1 MYINIYKAST
11 NLFFL
16 FLLSVTANHKKVFIF
31 HISCSLSIQ
40 GLRVPFLLD
49 PRRLGAAASK
59 GRPLGLGSWTLL
71 TFRLA
76 PEARLTPWHA
86 VPSPLWQVRSS
97 SCQDGDPGLKREEG
111 ERGDSASTTGSRMSA
126 APRRPRAGESNNDL
140 VIAES
145 SKEQQQVVNG
155 GGGDLRERSGSRR
168 GRRRVTS
175 LRGGEKGQGRSRQNQ
190 GQVGWMFY

>member
-1 MYINIYKAST
+1 
-11 NLFFL
+11 
-16 FLLSVTANHKKVFIF
+16 
-31 HISCSLSIQ
+31 
-40 GLRVPFLLD
+40 
-49 PRRLGAAASK
+49 
-59 GRPLGLGSWTLL
+59 
-71 TFRLA
+71 
-76 PEARLTPWHA
+76 
-86 VPSPLWQVRSS
+86 
-97 SCQDGDPGLKREEG
+97 
-111 ERGDSASTTGSRMSA
+111 MSA

-155 GGGDLRERSGSRR
+155 GGGDLRDRSGSRR

>member
-1 MYINIYKAST
+1 M
-11 NLFFL
+11 
-16 FLLSVTANHKKVFIF
+16 
-31 HISCSLSIQ
+31 
-40 GLRVPFLLD
+40 
-49 PRRLGAAASK
+49 
-59 GRPLGLGSWTLL
+59 
-71 TFRLA
+71 
-76 PEARLTPWHA
+76 
-86 VPSPLWQVRSS
+86 RSS
-97 SCQDGDPGLKREEG
+97 SCQDGDPGFKREEG

-190 GQVGWMFY
+190 GQVGWMFYQWSQMFSCFDIRIIDHRYSEMLMLWRFHLRDLFFDRKNGFE